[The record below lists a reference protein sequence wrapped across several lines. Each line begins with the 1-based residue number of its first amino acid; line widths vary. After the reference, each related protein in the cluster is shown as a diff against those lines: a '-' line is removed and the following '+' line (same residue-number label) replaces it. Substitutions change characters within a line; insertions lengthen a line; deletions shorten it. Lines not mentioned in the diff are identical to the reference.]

1 MSRHD
6 AQHESARL
14 TLQDE
19 ALDTEYARLAVE
31 VMNAEVRMDEIKA
44 KKAQLR
50 NSGALIGWGRS

>member
-1 MSRHD
+1 MKHT
-6 AQHESARL
+6 AEHESARL
-14 TLQDE
+14 YSEDALLDE
-19 ALDTEYARLAVE
+19 EYARLAVE